1 MTSENDFQLRQSVMT
16 FYQLC
21 RTEEIPENELKRFV
35 LKGKEILVINRNM
48 KFYCLDARCTHAGA
62 PLAEG
67 ELENGV
73 LQCPWHG
80 SRFNIKNGLVIR
92 GPAAK
97 QLRTYNCRIEED
109 RLLVEL

>member
-1 MTSENDFQLRQSVMT
+1 MTYYLLCKTNEVSEG
-16 FYQLC
+16 
-21 RTEEIPENELKRFV
+21 ELKEFV
-35 LKGKEILVINRNM
+35 LKEVEILVVKYAGQI
-48 KFYCLDARCTHAGA
+48 YCLQARCTHAGA
-62 PLAEG
+62 PLVEG
-67 ELENGV
+67 ELKDDV

-92 GPAAK
+92 GPAGK

>member
-1 MTSENDFQLRQSVMT
+1 MT
-16 FYQLC
+16 FYILC
-21 RTEEIPENELKRFV
+21 RTNEISEEQLKQFV
-35 LKGKEILVINRNM
+35 LKEVEVLVI
-48 KFYCLDARCTHAGA
+48 KQAGQIYCLQARCTHAGA
-62 PLAEG
+62 PLVEG
-67 ELENGV
+67 ELKDDV

-97 QLRTYNCRIEED
+97 QLRTYNCIIEED

>member
-1 MTSENDFQLRQSVMT
+1 MT
-16 FYQLC
+16 FYLLC
-21 RTEEIPENELKRFV
+21 HTNEISEGELREFV
-35 LKGKEILVINRNM
+35 LKEVEILVVKYAGQI
-48 KFYCLDARCTHAGA
+48 YCLQARCTHAGA
-62 PLAEG
+62 PLVEG
-67 ELENGV
+67 ELNDDV

-97 QLRTYNCRIEED
+97 QLRMYNCIIEED